1 MLCVLV
7 PTESPQV
14 RSALRFP
21 AESPRTKLG
30 VLIGGRRVGNPSWTF
45 PGGKIEA
52 DESPEH
58 AAVRETFEET
68 ALRVRAIGVIGSRVH
83 PVTGARMVYVAA
95 VPVSADEAGIG
106 IARDDSGELTEVRW
120 VGAGEARALM
130 GDMPGPVRQ
139 YLQRVLGG

>member
-1 MLCVLV
+1 VSS
-7 PTESPQV
+7 SPQNPHKSGPAV
-14 RSALRFP
+14 RFP

-30 VLIGGRRVGNPSWTF
+30 VLIGRRRVGNPSWTF

-83 PVTGARMVYVAA
+83 PVAGARMVYVAA

-106 IARDDSGELTEVRW
+106 IARGDSGELTEVRW